1 MTRKRVSFFKVEF
14 PFVLLLMSLSPVFG
28 SQLLDI
34 VVNGTEA
41 TTEITATFD
50 GAVNY
55 TEFTMENKI
64 IFDLLKTE
72 SGLEANKYEAI
83 DRGGV
88 KTITLIP
95 FYTAGI
101 LRFSIDL
108 TGTATYSVAVKG
120 NELIISFKNPQGT
133 AFQKWTASE
142 QEVTPSSLSYEE
154 TYDVP
159 GMISLDLENADIQTI
174 IRAMAHY
181 GGKNV
186 VAGEEVKGTI
196 TMKLSNV
203 TWQQAFDVIVKTAGF
218 SYREE
223 GSIIRV
229 AQGTTFDKE
238 RESSELAQPVVHRVY
253 KLAFASPKEIRVNVS
268 KLISK
273 KGTVEVDDR
282 TNSLIVTDIESKQQD
297 IKALL
302 DILDSANPQVDIE
315 VKVIDMDFDF
325 GRDFGI
331 TWTAKNLRSRQYNI
345 AASGS
350 LSAPKVGALNLS
362 LGSVRNFAKISSLIN
377 LYEREGKTKVI
388 ANPRI
393 TALNN
398 REAEILGGKKFPVS
412 MIDQAG
418 NSVIRYFEV
427 GTKLK
432 VTPHINA
439 KNEITMDIKAELS
452 NVDPTSL
459 IITSTEA
466 TTRQLVRDGETVVLG
481 GFVREET
488 QESETGIPILRKIP
502 ILGYLFKNS
511 GKTTKKREVLIFL
524 TPHIVKY
531 Y

>member
-1 MTRKRVSFFKVEF
+1 MSPRRILLNIGL
-14 PFVLLLMSLSPVFG
+14 PFIFVMLISSSLCG
-28 SQLLDI
+28 SQLLD
-34 VVNGTEA
+34 VVINGTDA
-41 TTEITATFD
+41 RTEITASFD
-50 GAVNY
+50 GTVNY

-64 IFDLLKTE
+64 IFDLLKCE
-72 SGLEANKYEAI
+72 SGLEANKYEGI

-95 FYTAGI
+95 FYTANI
-101 LRFSIDL
+101 LRLTVDL
-108 TGTATYSVAVKG
+108 GSAVTYQAAVKE
-120 NELIISFKNPQGT
+120 NKLVISFDNQEGK
-133 AFQKWTASE
+133 AFEMWIASE
-142 QEVTPSSLSYEE
+142 QEITPTSLGYEE
-154 TYDVP
+154 GYEVP
-159 GMISLDLENADIQTI
+159 GMISLDLEDADIQTI
-174 IRAMAHY
+174 LRAMAHY

-186 VAGEEVKGTI
+186 VAGEEVKGVI

-203 TWQQAFDVIVKTAGF
+203 TWQEAFEVIVKTAGF

-223 GSIIRV
+223 KNILRV
-229 AQGTTFDKE
+229 AKGTTFDKE
-238 RESSELAQPVVHRVY
+238 RENSELAQPVVHKVY
-253 KLAFASPKEIRVNVS
+253 KLSFANPKEVRTNVS

-302 DILDSANPQVDIE
+302 EILDSANPQVDIE

-325 GRDFGI
+325 GRNLGI
-331 TWTAKNLRSRQYNI
+331 TWVAKNLRSKQYNI
-345 AASGS
+345 QASGTLNAARVGVLD
-350 LSAPKVGALNLS
+350 LSI
-362 LGSVRNFAKISSLIN
+362 GSVRNFGKISSIIN
-377 LYEREGKTKVI
+377 LYEKEGKTKVI

-398 REAEILGGKKFPVS
+398 REAEILGGKKFPVN
-412 MIDQAG
+412 MFDQAG
-418 NSVIRYFEV
+418 NVVTRYFEV
-427 GTKLK
+427 GTRLK

-439 KNEITMDIKAELS
+439 KNEITMDIEAELS
-452 NVDPTSL
+452 NVDPTTL

-466 TTRQLVRDGETVVLG
+466 STRQLVRDGETVVLG

-488 QESETGIPILRKIP
+488 QQSEQGVPILRKIP
-502 ILGYLFKNS
+502 ILGYLFKS
-511 GKTTKKREVLIFL
+511 TGKTTKKREVLIFL